1 MSASAAVA
9 MSTLEFLQRVWPDTG
24 VYVLATPFTIPNT
37 DIRTYAQRTYRSIDE
52 VARHARLATA
62 ASDVFFGVHTLKE
75 PRVWNPQKLNRRTGE
90 LGAYEVRTQ
99 ANMAAAK
106 CLFLDLDV
114 GPSIGDRL
122 TKYASQAEAIS
133 DLKQFCVVTQL
144 PRPMI
149 VSSGGGLHVYWLVD
163 TAISSPEWRPLAARL
178 RQLAEHYGLRADPAR
193 TTDTSS
199 VLRVAGTLNHKRAPA
214 RSVDVLHPGTVTARS
229 TLEQKVHDAVIRAG
243 LQVTTVVDVAPRIP
257 SVLGSNIG
265 DTYDGP
271 PVSIRSVVTVCNQ
284 MQRFARLRGNVSE
297 PEWYHSLNI
306 VRFVERGDVLVHKF
320 SEGHP
325 NYDAAAT
332 EAKVAQLAS
341 RTSGPTSCMKLAEV
355 AGADGCA
362 ACAFVGKVKSPLV
375 AARYKDPAPAPV
387 VAALTGTTVPP
398 LVIPEPPVPYTRMKG
413 GGIAVSGK
421 TKEGD
426 ETHTVIYEHD
436 LYPVRRLV
444 NDSSAIE
451 QQVWCVVLPR
461 EGAKEFTID
470 SDALYDRRKFVTT
483 IANHG
488 LYPQASYVQF
498 LMDYMIAYIAELQ
511 RCVDADAQCNHLGW
525 QAEYTQFILPTKV
538 LHADGQIKAAQL
550 SVGASRSSAHVHT
563 KGEFSTQVGLLEFY
577 NHKEY
582 IQNQFF
588 ILASLA
594 APIFYMTGHHGVI
607 INASGEAGASK
618 STTLYTAASFWGQP
632 ELYPINGTN
641 NGATVRGRNER
652 VTTLANLPICV
663 DEITHMPIK
672 DAVDLAM
679 SITQPGHRIRL
690 TSEGVERSSSG
701 SYKATI
707 MLTTA
712 NNSLHGA
719 LSMDNAAGTAGS
731 MRVVEI
737 LFKAHQRHAKHEA
750 DAYWHQLKDHYGHI
764 GEAFVQYVITH
775 TDSVAER
782 VREMMRTIDTSANI
796 QPSERFWSAAIAS
809 VLVAGE
815 IVHALGLCPY
825 DSAAIMEWALTV
837 QIPYMRGVV
846 GEEYSNPLGILAEYL
861 EYISG
866 DTLVGAKMVGSTNIT
881 NIVRAPRGQL
891 LAHFDIEEK
900 TMWVLKKGFKDYCV
914 RAGANFLK
922 ILDDLVAPRTTA
934 SGTAS
939 RILTSKHTRKVLGAG
954 TEYAKAQ
961 SWCFAINMAHPE
973 ITGAVDLALITSRP
987 TVALDI
993 RRAAV

>member
-1 MSASAAVA
+1 MSASAAGP
-9 MSTLEFLQRVWPDTG
+9 MSTLEFLHRVWPDTG

-37 DIRTYAQRTYRSIDE
+37 EIKTYAQRTYTSIDA
-52 VARHARLATA
+52 VARHARLAMA
-62 ASDVFFGVHTLKE
+62 DSDVFFAVHTLKE
-75 PRVWNPQKLNRRTGE
+75 PKVWNPQKMDRRTGT

-99 ANMAAAK
+99 TNMAEAK

-114 GPSIGDRL
+114 GPSTGDRL
-122 TKYASQAEAIS
+122 TKYASQAEAVAA
-133 DLKQFCVVTQL
+133 LKQFCTVTEL
-144 PRPMI
+144 PRPML
-149 VSSGGGLHVYWLVD
+149 VSSGGGLHVYWLMD
-163 TAISSPEWRPLAARL
+163 TPISSPEWRPLAARL
-178 RQLAEHYGLRADPAR
+178 RQLADHYQLRADPAR

-199 VLRVAGTLNHKRAPA
+199 VLRVAGTLNHKRDDVRA
-214 RSVDVLHPGTVTARS
+214 VNVLHPGSVTRGV
-229 TLEQKVHDAVIRAG
+229 TLQQLLHDAVIRAG
-243 LQVTTVVDVAPRIP
+243 LPETPTVDVAPRIP
-257 SVLGSNIG
+257 SALGSNIG
-265 DTYDGP
+265 DAYDGP
-271 PVSIRSVVTVCNQ
+271 PVSIKAIVTACAQ

-306 VRFVERGDVLVHKF
+306 VRFAERGNVLVHKF

-325 NYDAAAT
+325 NYDAGAT

-341 RTSGPTSCMKLAEV
+341 RTTGPTSCAKLAEV
-355 AGADGCA
+355 AGAEGCQLCPFA
-362 ACAFVGKVKSPLV
+362 GKVKSPLV

-387 VAALTGTTVPP
+387 VAALSGTTVPP

-444 NDSSAIE
+444 NDASAVE

-461 EGAKEFTID
+461 EGPKEFTID
-470 SDALYDRRKFVTT
+470 ADALYDRRKFVTT

-488 LYPQASYVQF
+488 IYPQASFVQF

-525 QAEYTQFILPTKV
+525 QADYTQFILPTKV
-538 LHADGQIKAAQL
+538 LHADGQVKAAQL
-550 SVGASRSSAHVHT
+550 SVGAARSSVHVHT
-563 KGEFSTQVGLLEFY
+563 KGDMATHVDLLAFY
-577 NHKEY
+577 NHPEY
-582 IQNQFF
+582 LPNQFF

-607 INASGEAGASK
+607 LNASGEAGASK

-690 TSEGVERSSSG
+690 TSEGVERLSSG

-707 MLTTA
+707 MLATA

-764 GEAFVQYVITH
+764 GEAFVQHVITNREA
-775 TDSVAER
+775 VAAR
-782 VREMMRTIDTSANI
+782 VRDTMQAIDTQAQI
-796 QPSERFWSAAIAS
+796 LPSERFWSAAIAS

-815 IVHALGLCPY
+815 IAYQLGLCPY
-825 DSAAIMEWALTV
+825 NAAAVKEWALTT

-846 GEEYSNPLGILAEYL
+846 GEEYSSPLGILAEYL

-881 NIVRAPRGQL
+881 NIIRAPRGQL
-891 LAHFDIEEK
+891 LAHFDTEEK

-914 RAGANFLK
+914 RTGANFLK
-922 ILDDLVAPRTTA
+922 ILDDLVTLRTSPSGTTA
-934 SGTAS
+934 
-939 RILTSKHTRKVLGAG
+939 RILTSKHIRKVLGAG

-961 SWCFAINMAHPE
+961 SWCFAINMSHPE
-973 ITGAVDLALITSRP
+973 ITGAVDLGLITSRTAP
-987 TVALDI
+987 PSAA
-993 RRAAV
+993 RRVG